1 MSPRVPRAGARASD
15 RRCVNVGGVVV
26 RFEEKEEDR
35 EDREGNVGHW
45 ASSLSRRRRL
55 DGCPGVIEEGH
66 ARRRDPPSSSFAS
79 ARALFLFTSPSL
91 ASARSSAFSALL
103 PSSPDERN
111 IRPGQHAP
119 LRHANDTLPSSSF
132 ERPFSFRR
140 LRMVRFTRTQRTAA
154 RFPFQ

>member
-1 MSPRVPRAGARASD
+1 MSVTGPLLSLDDDDSTGAPGSLRKGTRVAGIP
-15 RRCVNVGGVVV
+15 
-26 RFEEKEEDR
+26 
-35 EDREGNVGHW
+35 
-45 ASSLSRRRRL
+45 
-55 DGCPGVIEEGH
+55 CP
-66 ARRRDPPSSSFAS
+66 PPSAT

-154 RFPFQ
+154 RFPFQKHRACTFNGDSNFTDG